1 MNQNFQARMAHL
13 SDEIK
18 KRNKERQEKYDENHK
33 VREKIQKVI
42 SEYKEKEEA
51 YRKKMESVNTEI
63 SKVQENLQEEL
74 KTGTIG

>member
-1 MNQNFQARMAHL
+1 MAHL

-33 VREKIQKVI
+33 VREKIQKAI

-51 YRKKMESVNTEI
+51 YRKKMESVNMEI